1 VTLLLVSEQVSDWIS
16 LAGILSRSNWEL
28 RVRTTCRDALTL
40 LRETHLPVVICD
52 DESTNGHWQS
62 LLDDLS
68 TLASPPALIVSS
80 RLADERLWAKVLNLG
95 GYDVLPTPFEK
106 TEVLRVCYQ
115 AWKFQDRQTNFVKVF
130 RAS

>member
-1 VTLLLVSEQVSDWIS
+1 MPWHRNCSRIGVPIPLPEHPVTLLLVSEQVSDWIS

-28 RVRTTCRDALTL
+28 RVRTTCRDALAL

-68 TLASPPALIVSS
+68 TLAAPPALIVSS

-106 TEVLRVCYQ
+106 TE
-115 AWKFQDRQTNFVKVF
+115 
-130 RAS
+130 